1 MPIAAPTERH
11 AALAAHGV
19 TAVKVL
25 RRALQGAAH
34 FGLLIAAVAALRAA
48 IADPRGGD
56 AAAVTAAE
64 LLGVTA
70 PHVCGRAQQNPEQQ
84 RPCSHGPERDME
96 PGTAIRSGI

>member
-1 MPIAAPTERH
+1 MSLT
-11 AALAAHGV
+11 
-19 TAVKVL
+19 
-25 RRALQGAAH
+25 AH

-70 PHVCGRAQQNPEQQ
+70 PHVWGGEWG
-84 RPCSHGPERDME
+84 SE
-96 PGTAIRSGI
+96 PHRIPPPDPQSPPRTSPDP